1 MRKNKIISNIL
12 KRIILKP
19 LGSEEEEKISRSTIK
34 KNKTRQG
41 IKTTKKKGK
50 KERDLASFKTQQ
62 RNAKK
67 KKKKKQKEQRNA
79 KKERKNKMKEQGY

>member
-1 MRKNKIISNIL
+1 MRKNKIKSNIS

-50 KERDLASFKTQQ
+50 KERSGKL
-62 RNAKK
+62 
-67 KKKKKQKEQRNA
+67 
-79 KKERKNKMKEQGY
+79 